1 MASSALLDKIS
12 ASPLLSGTT
21 TLLLILVLISLSS
34 GKKSAKIPSIRYGTL
49 PFLKSWQG
57 ALALMKDP
65 LACLKEGMDKYPDSY
80 FKVSKFDQEYFV
92 VNSPEKV
99 AEYLAAK
106 DDVLNVQDAIN
117 EGIQFIWT
125 MGKGVYD
132 RPYHIPIVR
141 AQLTQDIANVVPEAQ
156 REVERCLDAADLE
169 GEEWK
174 EVKIHG
180 LVVGIV
186 ARAANL
192 AFGGVELAHN
202 EAFTKISIDFTI
214 ALMISAE
221 ILKLLPTWAKDWAQ
235 YFTPAYKLKKKAE
248 RCIGAYVAERLK
260 ATGSP
265 GEVPR
270 KDMLQFLIDDA
281 PAVER
286 TAPQLVERL
295 LALDVAA
302 IHTTTM
308 SVTSALYTLC
318 SHPAETYLLPLRH
331 EIRMTCP
338 SGNLTKEAL
347 DKMQK
352 LDSFLR
358 ECGRLQ
364 PIGVLG
370 SVRKANKD
378 FVFKDGTVAP
388 KGYLIA
394 ANQVAL
400 HDTFTDPVFD
410 GFRYYRQAEAKGEK
424 QPQVVST
431 STQYLAFGH
440 GRHACPGRFF
450 AVAEMKTILAL
461 MILRY
466 DMKLI
471 PGTAPKVRYFG
482 TAPIPETQLPIL
494 VKRVEA

>member
-1 MASSALLDKIS
+1 MASPGILEKLST
-12 ASPLLSGTT
+12 SPLLSGTAA
-21 TLLLILVLISLSS
+21 LLLVLALISLSS
-34 GKKSAKIPSIRYGTL
+34 RKKSAKIPGIRYGTL
-49 PFLKSWQG
+49 PLLDSWQG
-57 ALALMKDP
+57 AWNFTKDP
-65 LACLKEGMDKYPDSY
+65 LSCLREGIERYPGGY
-80 FKVSKFDQEYFV
+80 FKIAKLDQEYVV
-92 VNSPEKV
+92 VNAAEKV
-99 AEYLAAK
+99 AEYLTAK
-106 DDVLNVQDAIN
+106 DDVLSVQDAIN

-141 AQLTQDIANVVPEAQ
+141 AQLTQNIAHVVPEAQ
-156 REVERCLDAADLE
+156 REVERCLDAADLG

-180 LVVGIV
+180 LVVDIV
-186 ARAANL
+186 ARTANL
-192 AFGGVELAHN
+192 AFGGVELAHD
-202 EAFTKISIDFTI
+202 EAFTRISIDFTI

-221 ILKLLPTWAKDWAQ
+221 FLKLLPRWAKDCAQ
-235 YFTPAYKLKKKAE
+235 YFTPAYRLKKKAE
-248 RCIGAYVAERLK
+248 TCIGAYIAERLK
-260 ATGSP
+260 ATDS
-265 GEVPR
+265 GEAER
-270 KDMLQFLIDDA
+270 RDMLQFLIDDA

-308 SVTSALYTLC
+308 TVTSALYRLC
-318 SHPAETYLLPLRH
+318 TYPAETYLLPLRD
-331 EIRMTCP
+331 EIRAVCP
-338 SGNLTKEAL
+338 SGDLTKEAL
-347 DKMQK
+347 DRMTR

-358 ECGRLQ
+358 ECARLQ

-370 SVRKANKD
+370 SARKVNKD
-378 FVFKDGTVAP
+378 FVFKDGTLVP

-394 ANQVAL
+394 ANQAAL
-400 HDTFTDPVFD
+400 HESFTDPVFD
-410 GFRYYRQAEAKGEK
+410 GFRYCRQADATGGK

-471 PGTAPKVRYFG
+471 PGTAPQVRYFG
-482 TAPIPETQLPIL
+482 TAPIPETKLPIL
-494 VKRVEA
+494 VKRVGA